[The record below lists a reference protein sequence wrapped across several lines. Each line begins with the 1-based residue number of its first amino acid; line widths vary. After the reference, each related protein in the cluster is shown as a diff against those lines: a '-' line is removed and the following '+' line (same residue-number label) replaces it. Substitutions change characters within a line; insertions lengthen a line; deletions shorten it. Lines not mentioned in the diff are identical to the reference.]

1 MVNLSRVSR
10 SHRLSPFSCIGGEF
24 PHFQRSMRAM
34 ARSMHELA
42 QRFAGFAIVP
52 AEATPL
58 TNPHRN
64 LPRQFA
70 ASLLLILL
78 GLSGLRSAR
87 SQATPP
93 SRYSATPDTA
103 VHITLGQAVYP
114 LYGPWKFRVGD
125 SPLDPATQKPRWAE
139 PGFDDSGW
147 ETVDLTPKEGSI
159 DPISGLSGYVPG
171 WTAKGHPGVW
181 GMRGIASA

>member
-1 MVNLSRVSR
+1 MPASRWVTF
-10 SHRLSPFSCIGGEF
+10 RLSP
-24 PHFQRSMRAM
+24 
-34 ARSMHELA
+34 
-42 QRFAGFAIVP
+42 GFLGFLGFLNWLSGLTGFVIVP

-70 ASLLLILL
+70 AGLLLILL
-78 GLSGLRSAR
+78 SLSGLRSGR

-93 SRYSATPDTA
+93 SRHSASPDSA

-125 SPLDPATQKPRWAE
+125 SPLDPATQKPLWGE
-139 PGFDDSGW
+139 PGLDDSGW
-147 ETVDLTPKEGSI
+147 ELIDLTPKEGSI

-171 WTAKGHPGVW
+171 WTAKGHLGLLGVCVVSPPRE
-181 GMRGIASA
+181 GG